1 MTVTMPM
8 VAVVLAVS
16 VKALVEVAGFGLNDA
31 VTPLGSPEADK
42 LTLLLKLFCG
52 VRVMVLEPLAPCA
65 IVILLGDAESVK
77 SGMKAGFTVTVSAT
91 VVVFDKLPEVPV
103 MITVTVPVEAVLL
116 AVRAKALV
124 LVVLV
129 GVKEADTP
137 LGIPEA
143 DKLTLPLKPFC
154 GVTVIVLVPVA
165 PCVMVRALGDA
176 EIVKFGT
183 GMGFTVRE
191 TVVVRDKLPEV
202 PVMITVTVPVAA
214 VLLAVRAKALVLVVL
229 VGVKEADTPLGIPE
243 ADKLTLPLKPFC
255 GVTVIVLVP
264 VAPCAIV
271 RLLGDA
277 EIAKFGTG
285 MGFTVREIVVGLD
298 KLPEVPVMVT
308 VTVPVADVPLAVSVN
323 VLVLVALVGLK
334 EADTPL
340 GKPEADKLTLPL
352 KPFCGVTVMV
362 LVALAPCIIVK
373 LLGDTE
379 STKLGVGED
388 PGQLLTKL
396 AALRVPIPVAK
407 SHPVVVG

>member
-1 MTVTMPM
+1 
-8 VAVVLAVS
+8 
-16 VKALVEVAGFGLNDA
+16 
-31 VTPLGSPEADK
+31 
-42 LTLLLKLFCG
+42 
-52 VRVMVLEPLAPCA
+52 
-65 IVILLGDAESVK
+65 
-77 SGMKAGFTVTVSAT
+77 
-91 VVVFDKLPEVPV
+91 
-103 MITVTVPVEAVLL
+103 
-116 AVRAKALV
+116 
-124 LVVLV
+124 V

-137 LGIPEA
+137 LG
-143 DKLTLPLKPFC
+143 
-154 GVTVIVLVPVA
+154 
-165 PCVMVRALGDA
+165 R
-176 EIVKFGT
+176 
-183 GMGFTVRE
+183 
-191 TVVVRDKLPEV
+191 
-202 PVMITVTVPVAA
+202 
-214 VLLAVRAKALVLVVL
+214 
-229 VGVKEADTPLGIPE
+229 PE

-271 RLLGDA
+271 RLLGAA
-277 EIAKFGTG
+277 EIVKFGTG
-285 MGFTVREIVVGLD
+285 IGFTVREIVVAPD

-323 VLVLVALVGLK
+323 VLVLVALVGVK

-362 LVALAPCIIVK
+362 LVALAPCVIVK

-407 SHPVVVG
+407 SHPVVAG